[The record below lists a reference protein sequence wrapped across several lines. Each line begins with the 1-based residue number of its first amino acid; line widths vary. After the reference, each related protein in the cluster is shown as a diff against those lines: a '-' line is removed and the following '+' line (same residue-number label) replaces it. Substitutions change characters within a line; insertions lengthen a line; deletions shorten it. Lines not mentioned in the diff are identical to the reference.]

1 MTERAKLSLT
11 QEQVRALYRAAVQKR
26 NAIRDSETPEFEDGP
41 LLDMVIPRLADIG
54 WPAEPEGRVTAD
66 PEQTDPLVE
75 NIELH
80 QQLERQWWAN
90 HVEHCDTE
98 WPHPSGHECFWP
110 RPAALDSPQ
119 DFEYPFRLA
128 RAARR

>member
-54 WPAEPEGRVTAD
+54 WPAER
-66 PEQTDPLVE
+66 
-75 NIELH
+75 
-80 QQLERQWWAN
+80 
-90 HVEHCDTE
+90 
-98 WPHPSGHECFWP
+98 S
-110 RPAALDSPQ
+110 
-119 DFEYPFRLA
+119 
-128 RAARR
+128 